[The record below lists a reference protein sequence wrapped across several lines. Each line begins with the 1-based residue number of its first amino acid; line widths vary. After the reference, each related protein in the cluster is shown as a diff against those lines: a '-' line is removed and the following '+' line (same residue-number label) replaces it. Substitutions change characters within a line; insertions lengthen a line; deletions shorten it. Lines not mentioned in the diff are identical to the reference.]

1 MRPIFLQVGSYVVYS
16 HALFVALGIAVALIT
31 TWRLAAFAGRADQ
44 DLLVIVAGGLLGA
57 AILARYGLVFRYL
70 FEADDPSLRGFLD
83 YGGKS
88 LLAGMAGAYAGVVI
102 TKRIIGYRRHTGDLL
117 IPGAALGA
125 AIGRVGCF
133 LAERPGTVTTLP
145 WGVRV
150 SRDAAARITDCP
162 ACASGAA
169 MHPSFLYEAAFLG
182 VAAWILFRI
191 AHRRTLPVT
200 WMAEGDI
207 FKAFLLAY
215 GIFRFFVEFVRGSP
229 VMALGLSGSQLTVLP
244 GVAALLVYF
253 VRRRNASRVALG
265 HSPHLTTDAT

>member
-1 MRPIFLQVGSYVVYS
+1 MRPILLHVGAYVVYS
-16 HALFVALGIAVALIT
+16 HAVFVALGIAIALVT
-31 TWRLAAFAGRADQ
+31 TWRLATRAGRADQ
-44 DLLVIVAGGLLGA
+44 DLLAIIAGGLVGA
-57 AILARYGLVFRYL
+57 AILARYGLAFRYL
-70 FEADDPSLRGFLD
+70 SQAHDPSLRGFLD

-88 LLAGMAGAYAGVVI
+88 LLAGLAGAYAGVVI

-117 IPGAALGA
+117 IPGTALGV

-150 SRDAAARITDCP
+150 SPDAAARITDCP

-182 VAAWILFRI
+182 VAALMLFRI
-191 AHRRTLPVT
+191 AERRTLPVT

-215 GIFRFFVEFVRGSP
+215 GIFRFLVEFVRGSP
-229 VMALGLSGSQLTVLP
+229 AMALGLSGSQLTVIP
-244 GVAALLVYF
+244 GVAALIVYF
-253 VRRRNASRVALG
+253 VRRRSAHRVALAAI
-265 HSPHLTTDAT
+265 PA

>member
-1 MRPIFLQVGSYVVYS
+1 MRPILLQVGSYVVYS
-16 HALFVALGIAVALIT
+16 HALFVALGIVVALIT

-44 DLLVIVAGGLLGA
+44 DLLIIVAGGLVGA
-57 AILARYGLVFRYL
+57 AVLARYGLVFRYL
-70 FEADDPSLRGFLD
+70 SQAHDPSLRGFLD
-83 YGGKS
+83 YSGKS
-88 LLAGMAGAYAGVVI
+88 LLAGLAGAYAEVVI

-117 IPGAALGA
+117 IPGAALGI
-125 AIGRVGCF
+125 AIGRIGCF

-150 SRDAAARITDCP
+150 SRDAAARIADCP

-182 VAAWILFRI
+182 VVAWVLFRI
-191 AHRRTLPVT
+191 AERRTLPVA
-200 WMAEGDI
+200 WMSEGDI

-265 HSPHLTTDAT
+265 HSPRLTTDAT